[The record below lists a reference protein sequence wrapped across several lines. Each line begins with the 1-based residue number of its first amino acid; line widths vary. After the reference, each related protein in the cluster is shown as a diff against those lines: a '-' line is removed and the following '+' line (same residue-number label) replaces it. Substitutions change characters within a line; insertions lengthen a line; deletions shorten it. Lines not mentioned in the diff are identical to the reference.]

1 MRGRSN
7 VRIRQGP
14 LPGSAAEDI
23 TRGVIRLMGDLGYA
37 RLTEFKLTSRRRV
50 DVAAL
55 DRAGRF
61 VVVEVKSSLADF
73 RADNKWSEYL
83 DFCDFFYFAV
93 APDFPQDILPADHG
107 LIYADSYEA
116 MIVRPAME
124 SPMNGNRRRTQTLR
138 FARTGANR
146 LTGRGDPAV

>member
-1 MRGRSN
+1 M
-7 VRIRQGP
+7 RIRQGP
-14 LPGSAAEDI
+14 LPGSPADDI

-37 RLTEFKLTSRRRV
+37 PLTEFKLASRRRV

-55 DRAGRF
+55 DRDGRF

-93 APDFPQDILPADHG
+93 APDFPKDILPDDHG

-116 MIVRPAME
+116 TIVRSAAE

-146 LTGRGDPAV
+146 LAGRGDPTA

>member
-1 MRGRSN
+1 M
-7 VRIRQGP
+7 RIRQGP
-14 LPGSAAEDI
+14 LPGTPADDI

-37 RLTEFKLTSRRRV
+37 PLTEFKLTSRRRV

-55 DRAGRF
+55 DRDGRF
-61 VVVEVKSSLADF
+61 VVVEVKSSLSDF

-93 APDFPQDILPADHG
+93 APDFPQDVLPGEHG

-116 MIVRPAME
+116 TIVRPAAE
-124 SPMNGNRRRTQTLR
+124 SLMNGNRRRTQTLR

-146 LTGRGDPAV
+146 LVGRSDPAV

>member
-1 MRGRSN
+1 M
-7 VRIRQGP
+7 RIRRGP
-14 LPGSAAEDI
+14 LPGSPADDI
-23 TRGVIRLMGDLGYA
+23 TRGVIRLMGDLGFA
-37 RLTEFKLTSRRRV
+37 PLTEFKLTSRRRV

-55 DRAGRF
+55 DRDGKF

-73 RADNKWSEYL
+73 RADTKWPEYL

-93 APDFPQDILPADHG
+93 APDFPNDILPVDHG
-107 LIYADSYEA
+107 LIFADSYEA
-116 MIVRPAME
+116 TIVRPALE

-146 LTGRGDPAV
+146 LSGRSDPAA

>member
-1 MRGRSN
+1 M
-7 VRIRQGP
+7 RIRQGP
-14 LPGSAAEDI
+14 LPGSPADDI

-37 RLTEFKLTSRRRV
+37 PLTEFKLTGRRRV

-55 DRAGRF
+55 DRDGRF

-93 APDFPQDILPADHG
+93 ASDFPNDILPNDHG
-107 LIYADSYEA
+107 LICANTYEA
-116 MIVRPAME
+116 TIVRPAAE

-146 LTGRGDPAV
+146 LAGRRDPAV